1 MKNLG
6 NKIHTPP
13 WVFFTFSKLYKSY
26 QIVQDLTNHQTHKPE
41 ALKQPET
48 GHLRCMYHY
57 IQKKTLK
64 LKTTLFDPFC
74 ELDHRYE
81 HRQL

>member
-6 NKIHTPP
+6 NKIHTPL

-48 GHLRCMYHY
+48 GHLRCMYH
-57 IQKKTLK
+57 
-64 LKTTLFDPFC
+64 
-74 ELDHRYE
+74 
-81 HRQL
+81 